1 MAKKLHLTPGKR
13 AHRHAPSRS
22 HDHDTLLCPQMLP
35 IHFELLKAVF
45 DAHGRTLEI
54 IDVPK
59 RDALDAGLRYA
70 NNDLCYPAILVTGQI
85 VAALKSGR
93 YDLARTSVLMVQTGG
108 ACRATNYIAV
118 IRKAIA
124 DAGLPRVPVVSLSA
138 ADLGEKNRFRLT
150 PRMVGQ
156 AAAALAIGDVLMKC
170 LYRTRPYEVT
180 PGSADALCDAWIA
193 RAGRKMRLITAPQAL
208 RIVRDI
214 VRDFDRLPLTGARK
228 PRVGVVGE
236 ILVKYHPTANGNLIH
251 QLEAE
256 GCEVSVTGM
265 IEFFSYCI
273 SNPIWHS
280 VTLGTSKAKAH
291 ASQAALSLVAKAR
304 RALNGE
310 LAKSKRFEPFSDIND
325 LAELAK
331 PVVSLCNNAG
341 EGWYLV
347 ADTRKLITDGVR
359 NVVCI
364 QPFGCLPNHVLGRG
378 TLRELQRRHPEANI
392 MALDF
397 DPGASEANQQ
407 NRLKLFLAVAK
418 GC

>member
-118 IRKAIA
+118 IRRAIA

-170 LYRTRPYEVT
+170 LYRTRPYE
-180 PGSADALCDAWIA
+180 
-193 RAGRKMRLITAPQAL
+193 
-208 RIVRDI
+208 
-214 VRDFDRLPLTGARK
+214 
-228 PRVGVVGE
+228 
-236 ILVKYHPTANGNLIH
+236 
-251 QLEAE
+251 
-256 GCEVSVTGM
+256 
-265 IEFFSYCI
+265 
-273 SNPIWHS
+273 
-280 VTLGTSKAKAH
+280 
-291 ASQAALSLVAKAR
+291 
-304 RALNGE
+304 
-310 LAKSKRFEPFSDIND
+310 
-325 LAELAK
+325 
-331 PVVSLCNNAG
+331 
-341 EGWYLV
+341 
-347 ADTRKLITDGVR
+347 
-359 NVVCI
+359 
-364 QPFGCLPNHVLGRG
+364 
-378 TLRELQRRHPEANI
+378 
-392 MALDF
+392 
-397 DPGASEANQQ
+397 
-407 NRLKLFLAVAK
+407 
-418 GC
+418 